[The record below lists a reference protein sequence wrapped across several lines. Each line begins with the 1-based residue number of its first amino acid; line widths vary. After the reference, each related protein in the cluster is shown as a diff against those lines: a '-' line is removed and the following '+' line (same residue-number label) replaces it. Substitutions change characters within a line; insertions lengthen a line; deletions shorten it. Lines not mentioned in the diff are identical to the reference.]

1 MNRRINGSGARLRY
15 REESPRG
22 RLAEFVDCFWYLAD
36 EDGEGPR
43 PLERLLPIGSVEV
56 VLHHRSAF
64 RQWPGE
70 GRPRTLARGVVAGQL
85 TGPLY
90 VQPAGPVETMGIR
103 FFPAGAS
110 AFFGTRLDE
119 LTDRIV
125 GFSDVWGSEGERF
138 EERLLSA
145 GEDSERSRIAEEFL
159 LGRLSAG
166 GRRDERV
173 EFAAIQIRR
182 RRGLASVSNLA
193 RSAGLSARQLER
205 RFADAL
211 GIGPKALCRVVR
223 FQTLVGRL
231 SRLRRPDWAGLALDC
246 GYSDQAHL
254 VNEVRRL
261 SGLTP
266 RGLLAR
272 RRSES
277 TDEPGFTLDGG
288 SGLRVCPASAAPAGP
303 A

>member
-1 MNRRINGSGARLRY
+1 MRY

-22 RLAEFVDCFWYLAD
+22 RLAPFVECFWYLAD
-36 EDGEGPR
+36 EEREGPR

-64 RQWPGE
+64 REWRGE
-70 GRPRTLARGVVAGQL
+70 GGPNTLARGVVAGQL

-90 VQPAGPVETMGIR
+90 IQPAGPVETMGIR
-103 FFPAGAS
+103 FRPGGAS
-110 AFFGTRLDE
+110 AFFGTRLDD

-145 GEDSERSRIAEEFL
+145 EEDAERSRLAEEFL
-159 LGRLSAG
+159 LARLSAG

-173 EFAAIQIRR
+173 EFVAGEIRR
-182 RRGLASVSNLA
+182 RRGRASVSQLGRA
-193 RSAGLSARQLER
+193 AGLSARQLER
-205 RFADAL
+205 RFAAAL

-223 FQTLVGRL
+223 FQSLVARL
-231 SRLRRPDWAGLALDC
+231 SRLRRPDWAGLAFDF

-266 RGLLAR
+266 RGLLER
-272 RRSES
+272 RRGAAS
-277 TDEPGFTLDGG
+277 DEPGFTLDGG
-288 SGLRVCPASAAPAGP
+288 SGLRVCPASPAPAGL